1 MKPCALALAVVLL
14 GAFVPNAV
22 ATTTK
27 VAANDERLT
36 TREVTQGR
44 FYVQTPDAWQRR
56 GRDGLRTATFL
67 IRPEQGCT
75 VELLVALRGVATRT
89 GPRTQVRTAT
99 RAGRVFFGEG
109 DGRAGPW
116 RVARM
121 SNDTLYAIASKRIAD
136 RRYGQV
142 RALGFPRGRC
152 TDAALRQIGARLA
165 KLVHTARVDV
175 RVLRT

>member
-14 GAFVPNAV
+14 GAFAPNAI

-27 VAANDERLT
+27 VAANGDRLT
-36 TREVTQGR
+36 THEVTQGR
-44 FYVQTPDAWQRR
+44 FFVQTPDAWQRQ

-75 VELLVALRGVATRT
+75 VEVHVALRGVATRT

-99 RAGRVFFGEG
+99 RAGHAFFGEG

-121 SNDTLYAIASKRIAD
+121 SNDTLYAIASKRIAN

-142 RALGFPRGRC
+142 RALGFPRGNC
-152 TDAALRQIGARLA
+152 TDVALRQIGARLA
-165 KLVHTARVDV
+165 KLIHTARVDV
-175 RVLRT
+175 WVRRT